1 MGVRSLAPVVEWVV
15 EGTLSRVPVVKNL
28 KDDEET
34 ADGYPMLH
42 GLDNRLA
49 ELLTHFDDY
58 VRVCVCA
65 CVCVCVCINVCVY
78 VCVCVCVFVCV
89 CFSGDG
95 SH

>member
-1 MGVRSLAPVVEWVV
+1 MEWVV

-28 KDDEET
+28 KDDDET

-58 VRVCVCA
+58 VR
-65 CVCVCVCINVCVY
+65 IK
-78 VCVCVCVFVCV
+78 VCVFNRGLGAREACLVLARKR
-89 CFSGDG
+89 
-95 SH
+95 